1 VVRLGELTVVANKY
15 KSMQTMVKLDC
26 YDYSHKLG
34 PRNKRKNVIVKKSKD
49 CVVNMHELI

>member
-1 VVRLGELTVVANKY
+1 MRLGELTVVANKY

-26 YDYSHKLG
+26 YDYSRKLG